1 LCRRAEPGQEEACVK
16 GLEIR
21 PFVMEDTD
29 GVLEVWNLTGMTGPD
44 RKPPRS
50 EIQKMMSHAPES
62 FFVGL
67 VEGRIA
73 ATVMVGYDGHR
84 GWIYLLAVTPDLQKR
99 GIGRKM
105 VEHAESGL
113 RQLGCP
119 IAKLQIDASHT
130 DAVGFYQKLGYEVR
144 ELISMRKVFRA
155 SDS

>member
-1 LCRRAEPGQEEACVK
+1 LK

-29 GVLEVWNLTGMTGPD
+29 GVLEVWSLAGVAGPD
-44 RKPPRS
+44 RAAQRK
-50 EIQKMMSHAPES
+50 EIQKKMSHDPDS
-62 FFVGL
+62 FFLGL
-67 VEGRIA
+67 VDGKVA

-84 GWIYLLAVTPDLQKR
+84 GWIYLLAVRPDLQRK
-99 GIGRKM
+99 GIGRQM
-105 VEHAESGL
+105 MEHAEQWL

-119 IAKLQIDASHT
+119 VAKLQVEQARA

-144 ELISMRKVFRA
+144 ELISLRKVFRA